1 MKNITATLT
10 KLPEGQFLCKDVPVP
25 LGSLLGLLDDGY
37 LQRVG
42 YQTIHYWGSD
52 LRRSTG
58 KARKTYRASVYQ
70 LTAIGLHRRA
80 KGLR

>member
-1 MKNITATLT
+1 MKNITATLA
-10 KLPEGQFLCKDVPVP
+10 KLPEGQFLCKEVPVAQS
-25 LGSLLGLLDDGY
+25 SLRGLLDDGY

-42 YQTIHYWGSD
+42 YQTVHYGGSD

-70 LTAIGLHRRA
+70 LTAIGLRRRA